1 VPASTFC
8 TRLDIMRAAA
18 SAARHAQRASRRS
31 LATMRDRLNDLG
43 NQMPQQGP
51 PSGLI
56 GAAAGVGAVGF
67 VGYNSFFTVQGGER
81 AVLWSRV
88 QGVKPSVYGEGMHP
102 RIPLIEYP
110 VHFDVRSRGRNV
122 QSLTGSKDL
131 QMVNIQL
138 RVLFYPNKEELPWIY
153 TRLGHNYDDRVLPS
167 IVNEVTKAVVARYN
181 ASDLLTK
188 REVVSNEIRNALTQR
203 MAEFRILLD
212 DFMLTQISFS
222 NEYTS
227 AVEAKQV
234 AQQDAERAR
243 YVVEKAIQEKRSIIV
258 KAEGEAESARLIGKA
273 IQNNPGFVKLR
284 KIDTAKEIAVTV
296 SRNQGKVYLNSDSLL
311 INVLGDADLAD
322 EKKGKWR

>member
-1 VPASTFC
+1 
-8 TRLDIMRAAA
+8 MRAAA
-18 SAARHAQRASRRS
+18 SAARRAQRASRRS

>member
-1 VPASTFC
+1 
-8 TRLDIMRAAA
+8 MRAAA
-18 SAARHAQRASRRS
+18 SAARRAQRASRRS
-31 LATMRDRLNDLG
+31 LATMRDRLNHLG

-56 GAAAGVGAVGF
+56 GAVAGVGAVGF

>member
-1 VPASTFC
+1 
-8 TRLDIMRAAA
+8 MRAAA

>member
-1 VPASTFC
+1 
-8 TRLDIMRAAA
+8 MRAAA
-18 SAARHAQRASRRS
+18 STARRAQRASRRS

-56 GAAAGVGAVGF
+56 GAVAGVGAVGF

>member
-1 VPASTFC
+1 
-8 TRLDIMRAAA
+8 MRAAA
-18 SAARHAQRASRRS
+18 SAARRAQRASRRS

-56 GAAAGVGAVGF
+56 GAVAGVGAVGF

>member
-1 VPASTFC
+1 
-8 TRLDIMRAAA
+8 MRAAA

-31 LATMRDRLNDLG
+31 LTTMRDRLNDLG